1 MGKLQ
6 AFLCA
11 KHHDKLQCVRNYSDS
26 FVKGIEGTAMKK
38 DNILKHQKSEQHTR
52 ALRYESEPMSM
63 LDVYSKTPLGK
74 ALANSERADRDNV
87 GRLIEIV
94 YMMAKRALPFNN
106 FNSLSSMEKSH
117 GVSLGSAYQN
127 VAGCRDMTQHI
138 SECIEG
144 ELKEA
149 LAETKYF
156 SILMDG
162 STDCAVVE
170 SELMYVIYVD
180 KYGNLTQ
187 RFMKLKKVH
196 DATAA
201 GLTELLKDT
210 MAEIIP
216 GLGTTQYIVKFGADG
231 ASVNMGVR
239 KGIPVRLQDEYPW
252 F

>member
-1 MGKLQ
+1 
-6 AFLCA
+6 
-11 KHHDKLQCVRNYSDS
+11 
-26 FVKGIEGTAMKK
+26 
-38 DNILKHQKSEQHTR
+38 
-52 ALRYESEPMSM
+52 
-63 LDVYSKTPLGK
+63 
-74 ALANSERADRDNV
+74 
-87 GRLIEIV
+87 
-94 YMMAKRALPFNN
+94 MMAKRALPFNN

-187 RFMKLKKVH
+187 RYMKLNKVH

-239 KGIPVRLQDEYPW
+239 KGIAVRLQDEYPW
-252 F
+252 RLPIHCFNHRLELAVKDALSKTFYDDIIDTLTSAAAIWSLADIAIHRDMSKILHT